1 MSYGVNS
8 FGIGSYGAPFESAGG
23 SSVTLTIQDMSTGQ
37 TLEALSLSA
46 NGAADLVI
54 QDIVQAQTI
63 DNLALSVIPVVD
75 LKIGIGV
82 ADSNGSG
89 RGSFS
94 QTLSA
99 TDAWLFLNDMSVAAL
114 TDPWDRAPNTYAA
127 LDDSTNAAGSFIP
140 HLADLISATG
150 KSTLWVPAAHGGSS
164 STNWTST
171 TVGTRYAAMKDRFN
185 AVGGVDV
192 IIMLMGANDAI
203 GGVSQATFVAN
214 MNTIIANLAA
224 DFPAAKIYLQKI
236 HHNSSATTT
245 NVDNIRAG
253 VDEIW
258 NGSSGCRRGADLEGI
273 STSVHY
279 GQTGNTT
286 TCTAELNEVALRTF
300 NAVFGADLVIADI
313 TQAQTIDS
321 PAPSAG
327 YGLTIA
333 DIFQAQSVDTL
344 VLSLPVSSG
353 ATAVEIADA
362 VWSHIHGKF
371 ASRFG
376 KNKFIT
382 DPSTG
387 IATLYDDDGTTVL
400 QQWSIFEDA
409 AGSQTYRGQGAERRV
424 PL

>member
-1 MSYGVNS
+1 MTYGINS
-8 FGIGSYGAPFESAGG
+8 FGLGSYGAPPESAAG
-23 SSVTLTIQDMSTGQ
+23 SSVTLVIQDMTTAQ
-37 TLEALSLSA
+37 TLEAVLLSA

-54 QDIVQAQTI
+54 QDIAQAQTI

-99 TDAWLFLNDMSVAAL
+99 TDAWLLLKDMSIAPL
-114 TDPWDRAPNTYAA
+114 TDPWDRAPNTYSA
-127 LDDSTNAAGSFIP
+127 LDDTTNAAGSFIP
-140 HLADLISATG
+140 RLADLVSATG
-150 KSTLWVPAAHGGSS
+150 KSTLWVPAAHGGSQS
-164 STNWTST
+164 SGWTST
-171 TVGTRYAAMKDRFN
+171 AGGTRYAAMKDRFN

-203 GGVSQATFVAN
+203 SAVSQATYVAN
-214 MNTIIANLAA
+214 MNTIIANLVA
-224 DFPAAKIYLQKI
+224 DFPAAKIYLQKV
-236 HHNSSATTT
+236 HHNSSATTE
-245 NVDNIRAG
+245 NIDNIRAG
-253 VDEIW
+253 VEEIW

-273 STSVHY
+273 STGVHY

-327 YGLTIA
+327 YALSIA
-333 DIFQAQSVDTL
+333 DIFQASQIENVALYNDGALNLQVADITQAQTIDQISLSSDAWLSIADMTQASRIDNVL
-344 VLSLPVSSG
+344 LSLPGLYVRAPAG
-353 ATAVEIADA
+353 
-362 VWSHIHGKF
+362 G
-371 ASRFG
+371 G
-376 KNKFIT
+376 
-382 DPSTG
+382 PSIIRPVGQRPPNTG
-387 IATLYDDDGTTVL
+387 
-400 QQWSIFEDA
+400 
-409 AGSQTYRGQGAERRV
+409 GQRI
-424 PL
+424 